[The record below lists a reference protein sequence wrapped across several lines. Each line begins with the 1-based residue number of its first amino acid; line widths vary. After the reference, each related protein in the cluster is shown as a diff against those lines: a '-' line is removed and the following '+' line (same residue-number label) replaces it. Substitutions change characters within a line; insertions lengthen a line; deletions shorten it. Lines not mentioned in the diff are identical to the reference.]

1 MGVRRPLTKDLIR
14 NTILTH
20 VREPRL
26 GDLHHTS
33 VSHPRRGSI
42 SGNRHARIAAL
53 LRRTGHNVLRV
64 LTVLVVSVGF
74 AVPDFT
80 GVAHIELTVRDADR
94 SASWYEQVLGMQRLE
109 IPEEFLNASVP
120 AREVSL
126 MHPTAGLVLSL
137 IQHASGVDGDFSEF
151 RVGLD
156 HLALAVESRSELEDW
171 VAHFDGHGVRHSAI
185 SDRQW
190 GSVLVFRDPDNIQL
204 ELFSF

>member
-1 MGVRRPLTKDLIR
+1 
-14 NTILTH
+14 
-20 VREPRL
+20 
-26 GDLHHTS
+26 
-33 VSHPRRGSI
+33 
-42 SGNRHARIAAL
+42 
-53 LRRTGHNVLRV
+53 VLRV

-190 GSVLVFRDPDNIQL
+190 GSVLVFRDPDNIRL